1 MINNRLRN
9 IELNTTASNSKEI
22 EVNEIKTTNIN
33 ILLNRVKTD
42 KKNENKNKL
51 FSIFLLLALL
61 LFISLIA
68 LF

>member
-1 MINNRLRN
+1 MNNNRFRKT
-9 IELNTTASNSKEI
+9 ELNNTLSNSEAI
-22 EVNEIKTTNIN
+22 EVSDIKTTNIN

>member
-1 MINNRLRN
+1 MNNNRFRKT
-9 IELNTTASNSKEI
+9 ELNNTLSNSEAI
-22 EVNEIKTTNIN
+22 EVSDIKTTNIN
-33 ILLNRVKTD
+33 ILLNRVKID

-51 FSIFLLLALL
+51 FSLFLLLALL